1 MYKFRDKRWNT
12 GIKMARLDWID
23 SNKSLAIYLAAA
35 IYLFFN
41 NTLNAST
48 VWLEGTRNDDPS
60 FAMWE
65 PFVWEY
71 SSALAVLL
79 LLPALFHL
87 LKLMP
92 LSANNLKKQLLVHL
106 IGTLVFSLLHVGL
119 MVSFR
124 ELAYFLAG
132 QNYDFGPLARE
143 LWYEYRKDAWGY
155 IIWLLIY
162 TLVGMAYSR
171 LKGEASPI
179 SFNEEEHSRDGVA
192 PAHFIVKKL
201 DREFLVKVSDIEWL
215 ESSGNYVNLHSKGR
229 IYPLRSTLAQLN
241 SRLAAVGFSRIHRS
255 FGVNH
260 NFIDNISYQSS
271 GDGEIVLRSGKKLP
285 LSRRYKDEFK
295 QSLS

>member
-1 MYKFRDKRWNT
+1 MTLIER
-12 GIKMARLDWID
+12 ID
-23 SNKSLAIYLAAA
+23 SNKTLAMYSAAA

-48 VWLEGTRNDDPS
+48 VWLENTRDGNPR
-60 FAMWE
+60 FAIWE

-71 SSALAVLL
+71 SSALAVLI
-79 LLPALFHL
+79 LLPALFL
-87 LKLMP
+87 LFKYLP
-92 LSANNLKKQLLVHL
+92 LSIKNVKRQVLTHF
-106 IGTLVFSLLHVGL
+106 IGTIVFCLLHVGL

-124 ELAYFLAG
+124 EAAYFLAE

-155 IIWLLIY
+155 VIWLLIY

-179 SFNEEEHSRDGVA
+179 SFNEETSMQEDVI
-192 PAHFIVKKL
+192 PIHFLVKKL

-215 ESSGNYVNLHSKGR
+215 EASGNYVNLHSKGR
-229 IYPLRSTLAQLN
+229 IYPLRSTLSQLTK
-241 SRLAAVGFSRIHRS
+241 RLNTIGFSRVHRS

-271 GDGEIVLRSGKKLP
+271 GDGEIVLQSGKKLL

-295 QSLS
+295 QRLS

>member
-1 MYKFRDKRWNT
+1 MTAIER
-12 GIKMARLDWID
+12 ID
-23 SNKSLAIYLAAA
+23 SNKTLAIYLAAT

-41 NTLNAST
+41 NTINAST
-48 VWLEGTRNDDPS
+48 VWLENTRDGNPS

-71 SSALAVLL
+71 SSALAVLIILPGLFL
-79 LLPALFHL
+79 LLKHQ
-87 LKLMP
+87 P
-92 LSANNLKKQLLVHL
+92 LSITNIKKQVAIHF
-106 IGTLVFSLLHVGL
+106 IGTLVFCLLHVGL

-124 ELAYFLAG
+124 EMAYFLAG
-132 QNYDFGPLARE
+132 QNYDFGPLLRE

-179 SFNEEEHSRDGVA
+179 SFNEEERNQEDA
-192 PAHFIVKKL
+192 PPAHFLVKKL

-229 IYPLRSTLAQLN
+229 IYPLRSTLSQLTK
-241 SRLAAVGFSRIHRS
+241 RLEPVGFSRIHRS

-260 NFIDNISYQSS
+260 NCIDNISYQSS
-271 GDGEIVLRSGKKLP
+271 GDGEIVLHSGKKLT

-295 QSLS
+295 QRLS